1 MTDRQIPTKEEL
13 KAYLREHRNW
23 GRWGEN
29 PEAGAVNLITPE
41 KRAAAAALVRT
52 GRTVS
57 LSRPWPVEPTPENSN
72 PASLYVMS
80 VGDNTGGGAMD
91 YISVAYHGNSVT
103 HIDSLCHFWDEDGMW
118 GGHDPTEAIAYDG
131 VKHGSV
137 DAWSD
142 GIVTRGVMLDV
153 PRHRGKPY
161 VTQDE
166 PVHGWELQEIA
177 DVDGLRLA
185 PGDAVMVYSGREAYA
200 SERDGTWGGPWD
212 KPKPGLHPSCL
223 TFIRENDV
231 SVLGWDMQEAAPPHY
246 GSDVTVHAAISSF
259 GVVLLDN
266 ALLQPLA
273 NTCAKESRYEFML
286 TINPLVVP
294 GGTGSPVNPIA
305 VF

>member
-1 MTDRQIPTKEEL
+1 MTDRQVPTKEEL
-13 KAYLREHRNW
+13 KAYLKEHRNW
-23 GRWGEN
+23 GRWPGN

-41 KRAAAAALVRT
+41 KRSSAAGLVRT

-57 LSRPWPVEPTPENSN
+57 LSRPWAIEPTPENQN

-80 VGDNTGGGAMD
+80 VGDETGGGALD
-91 YISVAYHGNSVT
+91 YISVAYHGHSVT
-103 HIDSLCHFWDEDGMW
+103 HVDSLCHFWDEDGMW
-118 GGHDPTEAIAYDG
+118 GGHNPTEAIAYDG
-131 VKHGSV
+131 VKYGSV
-137 DAWSD
+137 DAWSG
-142 GIVTRGVMLDV
+142 GILTRGIMLDV

-166 PVHGWELQEIA
+166 PVHGWELREIA
-177 DVDGLRLA
+177 DSQGLELSA
-185 PGDAVMVYSGREAYA
+185 GDAVMVYSGREVYA
-200 SERDGTWGGPWD
+200 SEHHGTWGGPWD
-212 KPKPGLHPSCL
+212 KPGLHPSCL
-223 TFIRENDV
+223 TFIRDNDI
-231 SVLGWDMQEAAPPHY
+231 SVLGWDMLEGHPPPY

-266 ALLQPLA
+266 ALLEPLA
-273 NTCAKESRYEFML
+273 GVCAEEGRYEFML